1 MLLTSQS
8 HLPHAAFF
16 VAAKSLLPQGKSSR
30 HQTEAGNVLLCLE
43 DEPYKGRAFLKKKNT
58 VHYCNFIS
66 SQSLNHSSH
75 PNPKNKTLLRFPKF
89 PAGRSREKKQRSLFG
104 SLCFVIELLDV
115 LIERIC
121 NILFRVSEQLR
132 CISSL
137 FFLFSQ
143 IYLLDFANTVTNTS
157 R

>member
-115 LIERIC
+115 LIERTYVI
-121 NILFRVSEQLR
+121 FYSEFQNNCAAFLLCFFIFSNLSLR
-132 CISSL
+132 FC
-137 FFLFSQ
+137 
-143 IYLLDFANTVTNTS
+143 
-157 R
+157 

>member
-1 MLLTSQS
+1 MTRSWRELTQCDVEKKKKKIRLHTYIVYFPHSLKKMLLTSQS

-43 DEPYKGRAFLKKKNT
+43 DEPYKGRAFFKKNT

-115 LIERIC
+115 LIERTYVI
-121 NILFRVSEQLR
+121 F
-132 CISSL
+132 
-137 FFLFSQ
+137 
-143 IYLLDFANTVTNTS
+143 
-157 R
+157 

>member
-43 DEPYKGRAFLKKKNT
+43 DEPYKGRAFLKKKKT
-58 VHYCNFIS
+58 RCIIVIS
-66 SQSLNHSSH
+66 SAHKASIIAVIQTQ
-75 PNPKNKTLLRFPKF
+75 KTKPSYAF

-115 LIERIC
+115 LIERTYVI
-121 NILFRVSEQLR
+121 FYSEFQNNCAAFLL
-132 CISSL
+132 CFFYFLKFIS
-137 FFLFSQ
+137 
-143 IYLLDFANTVTNTS
+143 
-157 R
+157 

>member
-1 MLLTSQS
+1 MLHSSLQQNHFSHKANPQDIKPKLVMYSSVWRMSLTKDV
-8 HLPHAAFF
+8 LFF
-16 VAAKSLLPQGKSSR
+16 
-30 HQTEAGNVLLCLE
+30 
-43 DEPYKGRAFLKKKNT
+43 KKKNT

-115 LIERIC
+115 LIERTYV
-121 NILFRVSEQLR
+121 ILYSEFQNNCAAFLL
-132 CISSL
+132 C

>member
-1 MLLTSQS
+1 MLHSSLQQNHFFHKANPQDIKPKLVMYSSVWRMSLTKDV
-8 HLPHAAFF
+8 LFF
-16 VAAKSLLPQGKSSR
+16 
-30 HQTEAGNVLLCLE
+30 
-43 DEPYKGRAFLKKKNT
+43 KKNT

-115 LIERIC
+115 LIERTYVI
-121 NILFRVSEQLR
+121 FYSEFQNNCAAFLL
-132 CISSL
+132 CFFYFLKFIS
-137 FFLFSQ
+137 
-143 IYLLDFANTVTNTS
+143 
-157 R
+157 